1 MAEIFLWLGV
11 FIIMTMLVVIAYL
24 SSEKQKLEE
33 KIEVLER
40 EKQYIIDR
48 KTIKPTEL
56 LEAQDKLILLRRENE
71 DLKEEI
77 EKLTFEKE
85 ELQKKLAQRPHHT
98 VTLCENSFDLFKE

>member
-40 EKQYIIDR
+40 EKKILAEWQGR
-48 KTIKPTEL
+48 KYE
-56 LEAQDKLILLRRENE
+56 
-71 DLKEEI
+71 
-77 EKLTFEKE
+77 
-85 ELQKKLAQRPHHT
+85 
-98 VTLCENSFDLFKE
+98 